1 MRCGW
6 ILYFLAGLLL
16 MSCAGPEALR
26 VKTFVLRD
34 DERSMGS
41 NPWARMEKES
51 RLRGAV
57 TMEERRQR
65 LGQYFTVLWSDG
77 DIGGGEVEVVFEYVQ
92 GKTGSRVKKRT
103 EKFAASQSRGRASF
117 AVIGDDYVG
126 NGRVLAWQV
135 RLLRGGS
142 EIASRR
148 SYLWR

>member
-1 MRCGW
+1 M
-6 ILYFLAGLLL
+6 
-16 MSCAGPEALR
+16 E

-57 TMEERRQR
+57 TIEERRQR

-77 DIGGGEVEVVFEYVQ
+77 DTGGGEVDIVFEYVQ
-92 GKTGSRVKKRT
+92 GKTGSTVKTRT
-103 EKFAASQSRGRASF
+103 EKFGAGEIRGRASF
-117 AVIGDDYVG
+117 AVIGDDYVR

-135 RLLRGGS
+135 RFLRGGS

-148 SYLWR
+148 SYMWK